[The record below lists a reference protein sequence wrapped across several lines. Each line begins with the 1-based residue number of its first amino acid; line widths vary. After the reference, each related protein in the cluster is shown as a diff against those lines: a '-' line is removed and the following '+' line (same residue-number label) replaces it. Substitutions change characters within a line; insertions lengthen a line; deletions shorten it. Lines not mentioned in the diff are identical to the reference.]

1 MSAREDLLLVAE
13 RLAVQAR
20 VHVDPPKPKGEQ
32 PPMLS
37 NHGAAA
43 TLAHGAKAA
52 LEAAQLVDA
61 EPAPIIAAA
70 FRLSD
75 RLTELGVEADIEVAA
90 QLGAAEAID
99 AVTDLVGG
107 MVAVARRASGAQG
120 AYRRLQTLCER
131 LEAEFAEAGTETSK
145 RIAGRLNTALEDAQQ
160 AVQAASRGEGRG

>member
-13 RLAVQAR
+13 A
-20 VHVDPPKPKGEQ
+20 
-32 PPMLS
+32 
-37 NHGAAA
+37 
-43 TLAHGAKAA
+43 LAHRARSHVELTPAPDRAITEAAEAARGAKAA
-52 LEAAQLVDA
+52 FEAAALVDA

-99 AVTDLVGG
+99 AVTELVGG
-107 MVAVARRASGAQG
+107 MVAVARRASGTQG

-131 LEAEFAEAGTETSK
+131 LEAEFSEAGTETSK
-145 RIAGRLNTALEDAQQ
+145 RIAGRLHTALEDAQQ
-160 AVQAASRGEGRG
+160 AVQAASRRGEGRG

>member
-1 MSAREDLLLVAE
+1 MGAREDLLLVAE
-13 RLAVQAR
+13 ALAHRAR
-20 VHVDPPKPKGEQ
+20 SHVELTPAPDRAITE
-32 PPMLS
+32 
-37 NHGAAA
+37 AAEA
-43 TLAHGAKAA
+43 AHGARAA

-99 AVTDLVGG
+99 AVTELVAG
-107 MVAVARRASGAQG
+107 MVVVARRASAAQG

-131 LEAEFAEAGTETSK
+131 LEAEFSEAQTETAK
-145 RIAGRLNTALEDAQQ
+145 RIAGRLHTALDEAEQ
-160 AVQAASRGEGRG
+160 AMTSATRQEG

>member
-1 MSAREDLLLVAE
+1 MSARDDLLVAASVIAS
-13 RLAVQAR
+13 RAR
-20 VHVDPPKPKGEQ
+20 SFAENGTPVADGDVRE
-32 PPMLS
+32 
-37 NHGAAA
+37 AA
-43 TLAHGAKAA
+43 TLVHGAKAA
-52 LEAAQLVDA
+52 LEAAALVDA

-70 FRLSD
+70 LRLSD

-120 AYRRLQTLCER
+120 AYRRLETLCER
-131 LEAEFAEAGTETSK
+131 LEAEFSEAGTETAK
-145 RIAGRLNTALEDAQQ
+145 RIAGRLHTALEDAQQ